1 MKQNFITLILIFFVG
16 SAIAQAPQKMTYQA
30 VVRDN
35 NNFLL
40 TNTSVGVQISI
51 LEQSATFPVYVEQ
64 HVALTNDN
72 GLVTLQIGGGTVVS
86 GDFASIDW
94 SDGVYS
100 IQTET
105 DPNGGTD
112 YTIGGIS
119 ELLSVP
125 YAFYAENAGSEAG
138 NTLDE
143 AYDQGG
149 GGAGRVITTDAG
161 PVEITNAGTSTK
173 GLLIS
178 TSVANSYGIDVNQTN
193 TGVAIRGTST
203 NASNSFAAIQGE
215 TNSTVVENAA
225 IIGQNS
231 GAGYGVAGQIP
242 PFASGSAAVYGS
254 NLRTDGGN
262 GVLGIGVNGV
272 VGQAQ
277 SNQGFGVYGANN
289 NPSGPNALSIG
300 AYGLGF
306 NGVYGQTT
314 DVANGWA
321 GYFTAD
327 LGVDGT
333 GYALGG
339 WVNASDR
346 RLKSDIRPISG
357 ALVLIGQLQGSHYSI
372 TTKTKLPDGEVESQ
386 TRQQYGVIAQEV
398 EKVFPEMVSEKAL
411 FSNAGDDTMY
421 KTVEYDQLIPVLLEA
436 VKELNAKV
444 QSLETEIETL
454 KSE

>member
-1 MKQNFITLILIFFVG
+1 MKQIFITLILIFFVC
-16 SAIAQAPQKMTYQA
+16 SAIAQAPQKMSYQA
-30 VVRDN
+30 VVRDDS
-35 NNFLL
+35 NFLL

-51 LEQSATFPVYVEQ
+51 LEESTLFPVYVEQ
-64 HVALTNDN
+64 HVAVTNVN
-72 GLVTLQIGGGTVVS
+72 GLVTLQIGDGTVVS
-86 GDFASIDW
+86 GDFTSIDW

-112 YTIGGIS
+112 YSIGGIS

-125 YAFYAENAGSEAG
+125 YAFYAENSGSEAG

-143 AYDQGG
+143 AYDEGG
-149 GGAGRVITTDAG
+149 DGAGRVITTDAG
-161 PVEITNAGTSTK
+161 PLEITNTGSSAK
-173 GLLIS
+173 GLLIN
-178 TSVANSYGIDVNQTN
+178 TSGANSFGVDVNQTN

-215 TNSTVVENAA
+215 TNSSVVENAA

-242 PFASGSAAVYGS
+242 PFASGGAAVYGS

-262 GVLGIGVNGV
+262 GVSGIGVNGV
-272 VGQAQ
+272 IGQAQ
-277 SNQGFGVYGANN
+277 SNQGFGVYGVNN
-289 NPSGPNALSIG
+289 NPSGADALSIG
-300 AYGLGF
+300 TYGLGF
-306 NGVYGQTT
+306 NGLYGQTT
-314 DVANGWA
+314 DVTNGWA

-346 RLKSDIRPISG
+346 RLKSDIQPISG
-357 ALVLIGQLQGSHYSI
+357 ALILLGQLQGSHYSI
-372 TTKTKLPDGEVESQ
+372 TTKTKLPDGDVKSQ

-411 FSNAGDDTMY
+411 FSNTGDETMY

-436 VKELNAKV
+436 IKELKAEVDELKGEVEN
-444 QSLETEIETL
+444 L